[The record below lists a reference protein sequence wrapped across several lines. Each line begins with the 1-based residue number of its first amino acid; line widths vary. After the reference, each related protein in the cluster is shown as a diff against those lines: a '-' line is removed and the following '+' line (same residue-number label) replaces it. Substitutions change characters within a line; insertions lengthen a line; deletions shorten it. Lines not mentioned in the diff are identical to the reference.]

1 MRHQIGQDAAV
12 KMIARARQPKAWGF
26 HREILDAMLA
36 QPGAAGIR
44 IYMGRSAEG
53 TATPVVVAFDG
64 VGKDLLGVIAEEA
77 APCPPFCDVSSPLH
91 DA

>member
-1 MRHQIGQDAAV
+1 MKHQITQDEAV
-12 KMIARARQPKAWGF
+12 AIVARGRQPKAWGF

-36 QPGAAGIR
+36 QPDAAGIR
-44 IYMGRSAEG
+44 IYMGRSKDG

-64 VGKDLLGVIAEEA
+64 SGRDLLGVIAEEA